1 MNVVVCIK
9 QVPAKSVPLDGTSGA
24 LDRSKAGGRL
34 NPRDL
39 FALEA
44 GLRIAEQTG
53 GTVTALTMGPAAAE
67 DCLKTALAMGAEEAV
82 LLCDR
87 AFAGADVYATARTLA
102 RGIRRLE
109 QVDLVVCGQ
118 QTTDGDTA
126 QLPFAL
132 GVQLNIPAVGWV
144 KKLEKTEEH
153 QLTVTQELSL
163 GTQRS
168 RLCCPCV
175 LAVGEGIGKVRVPTL
190 RDQLKAKK
198 KSVRVMTLADL
209 GGSAEDYGQSASPTR
224 VCSTREVQQEQ
235 RAEPRQLLPAE
246 AAALLLKTCRRE
258 EQR

>member
-9 QVPAKSVPLDGTSGA
+9 QVPAKSVPLAASGA
-24 LDRSKAGGRL
+24 LDRSAAGGRL

-44 GLRIAEQTG
+44 GLRIAEETG
-53 GTVTALTMGPAAAE
+53 GRVTALTMGPKSAE
-67 DCLKTALAMGAEEAV
+67 DCLKTALSMGAEEAV

-87 AFAGADVYATARTLA
+87 AFAGADVYATAHTLS
-102 RGIRRLE
+102 RGIQLLE
-109 QVDLVVCGQ
+109 AADLVVCGQ

-132 GVQLNIPAVGWV
+132 GARLGIPAVGWV
-144 KKLEKTEEH
+144 KKLEKIERG
-153 QLTVTQELSL
+153 QLVVTQELSL

-175 LAVGEGIGKVRVPTL
+175 LAVGEEIGAVRIPTL
-190 RDQLKAKK
+190 RDQLKARKK
-198 KSVRVMTLADL
+198 TVRVLTLEDL

-224 VCSTREVQQEQ
+224 VCSTHEVRQEQ
-235 RAEPRQLLPAE
+235 KAEPRALPADE
-246 AAALLLKTCRRE
+246 AAALLLNACRKG